1 MPLLGSR
8 GVASAGSYKKLYF
21 PTGTIGDPGDSAQ
34 QLKID
39 NGFNTDGVYYISVN
53 GVSTPTYCIM
63 NSAIDGGGWM
73 MMMKGTRGTTFN
85 YTSSYWTTN
94 NTLST
99 TETNRADGDAK
110 FNHFN
115 YFSGKDMLALWPDIG
130 QGGSLSVSGY
140 PWIWLQNNYN
150 DGSRITP
157 LSFFQID
164 NYPINLGGSGKFIR
178 DAKTYSGWA
187 SGVFSSQVDIRF
199 YGFNYKGYSGNTGN
213 GVRWGFG
220 WNENGDGLFPSVS
233 NPAPGS
239 NDVSGGIG
247 MGSGYGS
254 YSAGDMIGCCQ
265 DTTGINRSAR
275 FEMYVR

>member
-8 GVASAGSYKKLYF
+8 SVASSGGYKRYSPPAG
-21 PTGTIGDPGDSAQ
+21 TANDPGESAV
-34 QLKID
+34 QLKQD
-39 NGFNTDGVYYISVN
+39 NGYNSDGVYYISIN

-85 YTSSYWTTN
+85 YAANYWTSN
-94 NTLST
+94 NVLNVDQY
-99 TETNRADGDAK
+99 NRNDGDAK

-115 YFSGKDMLALWPDIG
+115 YFAGKDMLALWPDIG
-130 QGGSLSVSGY
+130 QGGSISVSGY
-140 PWIWLQNNYN
+140 PWIWLQNNYS
-150 DGSRITP
+150 DGARVTP

-164 NYPINLGGSGKFIR
+164 NYPINPGGSGKFIK
-178 DAKTYSGWA
+178 DAKTFSGWA
-187 SGVFSSQVDIRF
+187 SGVFSSQVDVRF

-220 WNENGDGLFPSVS
+220 WNENGEGLYPSANVQYI
-233 NPAPGS
+233 GT

-247 MGSGYGS
+247 MGSTYGN
-254 YSAGDMIGCCQ
+254 YSAGDMIACCQ
-265 DTTGINRSAR
+265 DTIGIQRSAR